1 MSNCKPTPLTVSSSM
16 LDHCRWHLLADIGVL
31 QQEALRRILA
41 IAALAIKERGRFLL
55 VLAGGETP
63 RGLYQ
68 QLRQAKANW
77 SAWHIYFS
85 DERCLPV
92 NDPARNSRMAGEAWL
107 DHAPIPARQIH
118 LIAAELGAIQAA
130 EAYANT
136 LRNVGEFDL
145 VLLGLGEDGHT
156 ASLFPGQAW
165 AVAPITTDTV
175 AVLNAPKPP
184 AQRVSLTASR
194 LSRTRQLLFLIK
206 LAGKQAAVTN
216 WRAGKDLPAR
226 HMMPANGVDILLA
239 ITEK

>member
-1 MSNCKPTPLTVSSSM
+1 MSHCKPSPRTVSDSP

-41 IAALAIKERGRFLL
+41 TATLAIKQRGRFLL

-85 DERCLPV
+85 DERCLAPD
-92 NDPARNSRMAGEAWL
+92 DPARNSRMAGVWL
-107 DHAPIPARQIH
+107 DHVPIPARQIH

-136 LRNVGEFDL
+136 LRDVGEFDL

-156 ASLFPGQAW
+156 ASLFPEQTGAERGL
-165 AVAPITTDTV
+165 IRDTV

-184 AQRVSLTASR
+184 AQRVSLTAAR
-194 LSRTRQLLFLIK
+194 LSRTRQLLFLIN
-206 LAGKQAAVTN
+206 LAGKRAAVTDL
-216 WRAGKDLPAR
+216 RAGKDIPAS
-226 HMMPANGVDILLA
+226 HIMPANGIDILLA
-239 ITEK
+239 IAE

>member
-1 MSNCKPTPLTVSSSM
+1 MSHCKPSPRTVSDSP

-41 IAALAIKERGRFLL
+41 TATLAIKQRGRFLL

-92 NDPARNSRMAGEAWL
+92 NDLARNSRMAGEAWL
-107 DHAPIPARQIH
+107 DHVPIPARQIH

-136 LRNVGEFDL
+136 LRNIGEFDL

-156 ASLFPGQAW
+156 ASLFPGQTQAM
-165 AVAPITTDTV
+165 APLTTDTV
-175 AVLNAPKPP
+175 AVLNAPKLPV
-184 AQRVSLTASR
+184 QRVSLTAAR

-206 LAGKQAAVTN
+206 LAGKQAVVTD
-216 WRAGKDLPAR
+216 WRAGKDIPAR
-226 HMMPANGVDILLA
+226 HIMPANGVDVLLA
-239 ITEK
+239 IAEK